1 MRPRANQP
9 CRFFATAKTHKFESI
24 EDNSLDS
31 LKLRPIVDQ
40 TGTYIYNASKAV
52 VKYLPP
58 LIKNEFSI
66 TDTLSF
72 PDLLKNSRND
82 ESYEDVSYDFASL
95 FTSIP
100 VQESIDYVLQRIYVR
115 KEIKTFL

>member
-1 MRPRANQP
+1 MIEDGIAKGKYIETTDNTSCELKRFQDFLYRYFYKNKDYEAMRPRANQP
-9 CRFFATAKTHKFESI
+9 CRFFATAKTHKFESV

-72 PDLLKNSRND
+72 PDLFLSKN
-82 ESYEDVSYDFASL
+82 L
-95 FTSIP
+95 
-100 VQESIDYVLQRIYVR
+100 
-115 KEIKTFL
+115 